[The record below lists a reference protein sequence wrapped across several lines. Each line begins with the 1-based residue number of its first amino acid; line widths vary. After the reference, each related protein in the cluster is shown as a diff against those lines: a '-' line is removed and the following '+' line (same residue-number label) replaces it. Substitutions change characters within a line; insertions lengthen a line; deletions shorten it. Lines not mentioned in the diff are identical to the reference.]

1 MKYAIVDIETT
12 GGTRKS
18 RGITEVAVVVSDG
31 QQVVDTWSSLI
42 NPFEPIPP
50 RISALTG
57 ITDDMVE
64 DAPGFDEVAEELMG
78 KLEDC
83 VFVAH
88 NVGFDYAFLR
98 GHFEAMDISFR
109 RPKLCT
115 VRLSRKAFPGLPGM
129 DLGRSAT
136 PWTSPTPT
144 DTGRSGTPKR
154 LRCSFTR
161 SWPRNAAN
169 SPWPTR

>member
-31 QQVVDTWSSLI
+31 HQVVDTWSSLI
-42 NPFEPIPP
+42 NPFESIPP

-64 DAPGFDEVAEELMG
+64 DAPGFDDVAEELMG

-115 VRLSRKAFPGLPGM
+115 VRLSRKAFPGLP
-129 DLGRSAT
+129 RY
-136 PWTSPTPT
+136 
-144 DTGRSGTPKR
+144 
-154 LRCSFTR
+154 
-161 SWPRNAAN
+161 
-169 SPWPTR
+169 